1 MSRTATSCGSD
12 TLNCE
17 LQDGLGT
24 LKSVVLTWGV
34 PHPVLATSSK
44 LILFDC
50 RGFLL
55 ASEPATELGASHL
68 FFLDL
73 TAPQPGMS
81 IFADGETEL
90 REVTS
95 QATQGE
101 WWGWC
106 CALNLSCHQRLCS
119 F

>member
-1 MSRTATSCGSD
+1 M
-12 TLNCE
+12 
-17 LQDGLGT
+17 
-24 LKSVVLTWGV
+24 
-34 PHPVLATSSK
+34 
-44 LILFDC
+44 ILDC

-95 QATQGE
+95 QATQGVVGLVLCLE
-101 WWGWC
+101 SVLSPK
-106 CALNLSCHQRLCS
+106 ALFFLDLIHWSSLPQAVPQCI
-119 F
+119 